1 MLYVK
6 NLVFLD
12 GAIASLAPD
21 LDLIGEVGKISMKF
35 AEKHGE
41 RLAAELGMASDA
53 IAVDMT
59 GFKASLGLDAEVEG
73 ITYRE
78 LQARREL
85 INRRMRDQLGR

>member
-1 MLYVK
+1 
-6 NLVFLD
+6 
-12 GAIASLAPD
+12 
-21 LDLIGEVGKISMKF
+21 MKF

-53 IAVDMT
+53 SAVDMT